1 MRFLPSTVTV
11 LATAILPM
19 ALVGCSSSDRAG
31 TAPVA
36 SPSEAAPTTA
46 DPNAG
51 LLTGSQLKKALAP
64 ASFFAS
70 GFAIDAGATRDTGGT
85 YVEPSIAAVP
95 KPDCTKLGGTSW
107 IDITGL
113 SGVSFAQ
120 DDYVNKNTS
129 AEIAQEIDVYRGPTA
144 KAVMEALG
152 KISTACPSFTDSG
165 TNSKVKVSEHA
176 ATGLGDNAYIITLT
190 DPAWESSTT
199 MVAARVGTAVVTVL
213 SSEGKDNG
221 AAFAKKLTRHITSAL
236 HGKA

>member
-1 MRFLPSTVTV
+1 MRLMPSAVTV
-11 LATAILPM
+11 LAAAVLPM
-19 ALVGCSSSDRAG
+19 ALVGCSSSGAD

-36 SPSEAAPTTA
+36 SPSGPAPTSA

-70 GFAIDAGATRDTGGT
+70 GFAIDAAATRDTGGT
-85 YVEPSIAAVP
+85 YVEPAVAAVP
-95 KPDCTKLGGTSW
+95 KPDCAKLGGTSW
-107 IDITGL
+107 IDITGI

-144 KAVMEALG
+144 KAVMEALA
-152 KISTACPSFTDSG
+152 KVSVACPSFKDSG
-165 TNSKVKVSEHA
+165 TSSKVKVSERA
-176 ATGLGDNAYIITLT
+176 ATGLGDEAYIITLT
-190 DPAWESSTT
+190 DPTWESGTT
-199 MVAARVGTAVVTVL
+199 MVAARIGTAVVTVL

-221 AAFAKKLTRHITSAL
+221 AVFAKKLTRHIASAL
-236 HGKA
+236 NGKA